1 MFSILCVLEKDKM
14 YIMIL
19 TLFLECVCVVNF
31 KGGSHRSER
40 YKLTSC
46 WPRTKDGLGHL
57 SLSTLRNQ
65 GMMVYRGRGF
75 LGLSKNKTHQLYFEY
90 LYKSSKDR
98 GSQHKS
104 LVCELSTPNS
114 W

>member
-1 MFSILCVLEKDKM
+1 MCFGKVKM
-14 YIMIL
+14 YIVIL
-19 TLFLECVCVVNF
+19 TLFLGCVWLALR
-31 KGGSHRSER
+31 GIHIDQRG
-40 YKLTSC
+40 TSS
-46 WPRTKDGLGHL
+46 PPVGPELRTVLGQL
-57 SLSTLRNQ
+57 SVSTLGNQ

-75 LGLSKNKTHQLYFEY
+75 LGLIKNKTLQLYFEY

-98 GSQHKS
+98 GSQCKS